1 MVNESDRSQPSQ
13 QPDRESESPPGNP
26 GYVMLKCL
34 ALLVTVAALTISV
47 RREAWLCPHCTAT
60 KEMVSWR
67 TLVAVPLS
75 QREDQQNEKPA
86 AEHTHDW
93 HLQSFQERYLFGL
106 LFKGVP

>member
-1 MVNESDRSQPSQ
+1 
-13 QPDRESESPPGNP
+13 
-26 GYVMLKCL
+26 
-34 ALLVTVAALTISV
+34 
-47 RREAWLCPHCTAT
+47 
-60 KEMVSWR
+60 MVSWR

>member
-1 MVNESDRSQPSQ
+1 
-13 QPDRESESPPGNP
+13 
-26 GYVMLKCL
+26 MLKCL

-47 RREAWLCPHCTAT
+47 RRENYLCPHCTAT

-75 QREDQQNEKPA
+75 QREDQQNEA
-86 AEHTHDW
+86 ADAAGHVHDW
-93 HLQSFQERYLFGL
+93 HMQSFQERYLFGL